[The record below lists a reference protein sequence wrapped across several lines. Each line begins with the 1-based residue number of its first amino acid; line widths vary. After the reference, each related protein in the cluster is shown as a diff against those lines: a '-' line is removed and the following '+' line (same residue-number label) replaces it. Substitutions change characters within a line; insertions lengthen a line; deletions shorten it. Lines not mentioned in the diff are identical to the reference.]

1 MTVRCHPHVSPMQ
14 VHPECT
20 LQLDAS
26 ILAIGAFDGVHRGHQ
41 KLIASAVK
49 SARTQGCDAV
59 VYTFD
64 TPPKA
69 FFAGARVLTP
79 VEEKLRRIALLGA
92 QHTVCARFNR
102 DYAARSTDDFMDELS
117 RLAPR
122 EIWVGA
128 DFRFGA
134 KSAGNVDL
142 LATRFNVKVL
152 DAVRCS
158 AGQIISSTRIREL
171 LQCDPASARSL
182 LGHRRHART
191 LVA

>member
-1 MTVRCHPHVSPMQ
+1 MTKHCHKQHQLMQ

-20 LQLDAS
+20 LELDAS

-41 KLIASAVK
+41 KLIASAVN
-49 SARTQGCDAV
+49 SARKHRCAAA

-69 FFAGARVLTP
+69 FFAGARILTS
-79 VEEKLRRIALLGA
+79 VEEKLRRIELLGA
-92 QHTVCARFNR
+92 QHAVCARFNR
-102 DYAARSTDDFMDELS
+102 DYAARSTDDFMDELAC
-117 RLAPR
+117 LNPR

-134 KSAGNVDL
+134 RSAGDVDL

-158 AGQIISSTRIREL
+158 SGHVISSTLIREL
-171 LQCDPASARSL
+171 LQRDPATAHHL
-182 LGHRRHART
+182 LGNQQHERPVIA
-191 LVA
+191 